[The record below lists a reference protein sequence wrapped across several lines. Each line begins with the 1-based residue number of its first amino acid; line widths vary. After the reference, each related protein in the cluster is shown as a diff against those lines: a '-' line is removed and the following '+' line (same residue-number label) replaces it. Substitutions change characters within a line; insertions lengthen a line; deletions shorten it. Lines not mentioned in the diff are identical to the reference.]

1 MSDSLLTVE
10 NLTKSFGDKLL
21 FENISFG
28 INSGQK
34 SALIARNGYGK
45 STLLN
50 IIMTAAGQRGYN
62 TLQDSGK
69 ITFRGDIKLAC
80 LPQAIVTID
89 TVGTIVRDYV
99 YNVQRPETEDEWTF
113 EQRMEEI
120 LSRMKVDVLLDRT
133 METLSGGEQKK
144 VALCRLLMDD
154 CNLLI
159 LDEPTNHLD
168 IEMIEWLEEFL
179 SRQRLAI
186 LMVTHDRYFLDNVC
200 DNIYELDNAQLYHYR
215 GRYDYY
221 LEKKAER
228 EANERA
234 EVEKARSLY
243 RTELEWMRRMPQARG
258 TKAQARI
265 DAFYELEAKAHTR
278 FDDSRPQLTVKTE
291 RIGGKILELYNVTYT
306 PKPSPTGTQAPR
318 LRNNLSPLPTG
329 VTYTPTG
336 TQAPHLRNSLSPLP
350 TEVTYTPTGTQAPR
364 LRNSLSPQPTGE
376 TPLIDDF
383 SYVFKR
389 GEKIGIV
396 GPNGVG
402 KSTFLNII
410 TERLRPTSGRVIVG
424 QTIQFGYYTQAGMT
438 APADRRV
445 IDLVKDIAEEIE
457 LDNGKSMSAHQ
468 FLTYFGFD
476 GTTQYNYFGNLSG
489 GEKRR
494 LYLLQV
500 LMANPNFLILDEP
513 TNDLDIYTLQILEQF
528 LQSYKGC
535 LIIVS
540 HDRSFMDHIVD
551 HLFIFEGNGKIKD
564 YHSNYTAYR
573 LSRLQDI
580 KTSRQ
585 QANKAMAAARS
596 LEDSKSRSLQKK
608 KATYKEQKEYET
620 LTAEIEALTTERAK
634 LEALLSN
641 STEFKTPDS
650 ELLQASTRIGEV
662 IALLDE
668 KELRWLELDEII

>member
-1 MSDSLLTVE
+1 MADALLTVE

-21 FENISFG
+21 FEDISFG
-28 INSGQK
+28 INAGQK

-50 IIMTAAGQRGYN
+50 ILMTSYGQHGYN

-69 ITFRGDIKLAC
+69 ITFRSDLKLAY
-80 LPQAIVTID
+80 LPQSPEAYPHQ
-89 TVGTIVRDYV
+89 IVRDFV
-99 YNVQRPETEDEWTF
+99 YNVQRPETEDSWTF

-120 LSRMKVDVLLDRT
+120 LSRMKVDTLLDRP

-168 IEMIEWLEEFL
+168 IDMIEWLEEFL
-179 SRQRLAI
+179 SRQRLAL

-200 DNIYELDNAQLYHYR
+200 QDIYELDNARLYHYK
-215 GRYDYY
+215 GHYDYY

-234 EVEKARSLY
+234 EVAKARSLY

-291 RIGGKILELYNVTYT
+291 RIGGKILELYNICY
-306 PKPSPTGTQAPR
+306 R
-318 LRNNLSPLPTG
+318 DI
-329 VTYTPTG
+329 
-336 TQAPHLRNSLSPLP
+336 
-350 TEVTYTPTGTQAPR
+350 
-364 LRNSLSPQPTGE
+364 
-376 TPLIDDF
+376 IDDY

-410 TERLRPTSGRVIVG
+410 TERLKPTSGRVVVG
-424 QTIQFGYYTQAGMT
+424 QTIQFGYYTQAGMS
-438 APADRRV
+438 APPDRRV

-476 GTTQYNYFGNLSG
+476 GTTQFNYFGNLSG

-528 LQSYKGC
+528 LQTYKGC
-535 LIIVS
+535 LVIVS

-551 HLFIFEGNGKIKD
+551 HLLVFEGNGKIRD
-564 YHSNYTAYR
+564 YHSNYTQYR
-573 LSRLQDI
+573 LE
-580 KTSRQ
+580 RQ
-585 QANKAMAAARS
+585 RRERAEMLEQRERKAADRQVNT
-596 LEDSKSRSLQKK
+596 ERPTPTTKK
-608 KATYKEQKEYET
+608 KASYKEQKEYEA
-620 LTAEIEALTTERAK
+620 LTAEIETLTAEKAT
-634 LEALLSN
+634 LEQQLGSGTLTDPAAITN
-641 STEFKTPDS
+641 
-650 ELLQASTRIGEV
+650 ASTRIGEV

-668 KELRWLELDEII
+668 KEMRWLELDEIIN

>member
-1 MSDSLLTVE
+1 MADALLTVE

-28 INSGQK
+28 INAGQK

-50 IIMTAAGQRGYN
+50 IIMTATGQRGYN

-69 ITFRGDIKLAC
+69 ITLRGDLKLAY
-80 LPQAIVTID
+80 LPQSPESYPKQ
-89 TVGTIVRDYV
+89 IVRDFV
-99 YNVQRPETEDEWTF
+99 YSVQRPETEDVWTF

-120 LSRMKVDVLLDRT
+120 LSRMRVDTLLDRP
-133 METLSGGEQKK
+133 MDTLSGGEQKK

-168 IEMIEWLEEFL
+168 IDMIEWLEDFL

-200 DNIYELDNAQLYHYR
+200 DNIYELDNSRLYHYK

-243 RTELEWMRRMPQARG
+243 RIELEWMRRMPQARG

-265 DAFYELEAKAHTR
+265 DAFYELEAKAHTH
-278 FDDSRPQLTVKTE
+278 FDNSRPQLTVKTE
-291 RIGGKILELYNVTYT
+291 RIGGKILELYNICY
-306 PKPSPTGTQAPR
+306 QR
-318 LRNNLSPLPTG
+318 
-329 VTYTPTG
+329 
-336 TQAPHLRNSLSPLP
+336 
-350 TEVTYTPTGTQAPR
+350 
-364 LRNSLSPQPTGE
+364 
-376 TPLIDDF
+376 LIDDY
-383 SYVFKR
+383 SYVFKK

-410 TERLRPTSGRVIVG
+410 TEKLKPTSGRVVVG

-528 LQSYKGC
+528 LQTYKGC

-551 HLFIFEGNGKIKD
+551 HLLVFEGNGKIKD
-564 YHSNYTAYR
+564 YHSNYTEYR
-573 LSRLQDI
+573 LEKMKGERL
-580 KTSRQ
+580 KVKEEKEKKAANRASELSPLTSHL
-585 QANKAMAAARS
+585 S
-596 LEDSKSRSLQKK
+596 PKK
-608 KATYKEQKEYET
+608 KATYKEQKEYEA
-620 LTAEIEALTTERAK
+620 LTTEIEALTKEKAD
-634 LEALLSN
+634 LEAMLSN
-641 STEFKTPDS
+641 GGAAEEITK
-650 ELLQASTRIGEV
+650 ASNRIGEV

-668 KELRWLELDEII
+668 KELRWLELDEIING

>member
-1 MSDSLLTVE
+1 MADALLTVE

-21 FENISFG
+21 FEDISFG
-28 INSGQK
+28 INAGQK

-50 IIMTAAGQRGYN
+50 IIMTAAGQKGYN

-69 ITFRGDIKLAC
+69 ITFRGDLKLAY
-80 LPQAIVTID
+80 LPQSPEAYPHQM
-89 TVGTIVRDYV
+89 VRHFV
-99 YNVQRPETEDEWTF
+99 HSVQRPETEDPWTF

-120 LSRMKVDVLLDRT
+120 LSRMKVDTLLDRP

-168 IEMIEWLEEFL
+168 IDMIEWLEEFL

-200 DNIYELDNAQLYHYR
+200 DNIYELDNARLYHYR

-234 EVEKARSLY
+234 EVAKARSLY

-291 RIGGKILELYNVTYT
+291 RIGGKILELYNICY
-306 PKPSPTGTQAPR
+306 R
-318 LRNNLSPLPTG
+318 DI
-329 VTYTPTG
+329 
-336 TQAPHLRNSLSPLP
+336 
-350 TEVTYTPTGTQAPR
+350 
-364 LRNSLSPQPTGE
+364 
-376 TPLIDDF
+376 IDDY

-410 TERLRPTSGRVIVG
+410 TERLKPTSGRVVVG
-424 QTIQFGYYTQAGMT
+424 QTIQFGYYTQAGMS

-457 LDNGKSMSAHQ
+457 LDNGKTMSAHQ

-476 GTTQYNYFGNLSG
+476 STTQYNYFGNLSG
-489 GEKRR
+489 GERRR

-528 LQSYKGC
+528 LQTYKGC

-551 HLFIFEGNGKIKD
+551 HLLVFEGNGKIRD
-564 YHSNYTAYR
+564 YHSNYTVYR
-573 LSRLQDI
+573 MQKAQQQRESTLQQRTE
-580 KTSRQ
+580 KPKYER
-585 QANKAMAAARS
+585 
-596 LEDSKSRSLQKK
+596 SKSDKR
-608 KATYKEQKEYET
+608 KATYKEQKEYEA
-620 LTAEIEALTTERAK
+620 LTAEIQALTTEK
-634 LEALLSN
+634 TTLEQQLS
-641 STEFKTPDS
+641 SGSITDAA
-650 ELLQASTRIGEV
+650 ELTKASTRIGEI
-662 IALLDE
+662 IASLDE
-668 KELRWLELDEII
+668 KEMRWLELDEIIGG

>member
-1 MSDSLLTVE
+1 MADALLTVE

-21 FENISFG
+21 FEDISFG
-28 INSGQK
+28 INAGQK

-50 IIMTAAGQRGYN
+50 IIMTATGQKGFN

-69 ITFRGDIKLAC
+69 VTFRGDLKLAY
-80 LPQAIVTID
+80 LPQTDASIARSSGITK
-89 TVGTIVRDYV
+89 VRDYV

-120 LSRMKVDVLLDRT
+120 LSRMKVDRLLERP

-154 CNLLI
+154 SNLLI

-168 IEMIEWLEEFL
+168 IDMIEWLEDFL
-179 SRQRLAI
+179 SRQRLAL

-200 DNIYELDNAQLYHYR
+200 QDIYELDNARLYHYK
-215 GRYDYY
+215 GHYDYY

-291 RIGGKILELYNVTYT
+291 RIGGKILELYNISMDLR
-306 PKPSPTGTQAPR
+306 PSHGD
-318 LRNNLSPLPTG
+318 LI
-329 VTYTPTG
+329 
-336 TQAPHLRNSLSPLP
+336 
-350 TEVTYTPTGTQAPR
+350 
-364 LRNSLSPQPTGE
+364 
-376 TPLIDDF
+376 IDDY
-383 SYVFKR
+383 SYVFKK

-410 TERLRPTSGRVIVG
+410 TERLKPTSGRVVVG
-424 QTIQFGYYTQAGMT
+424 QTIQFGYYTQAGMS
-438 APADRRV
+438 APEDRRV

-457 LDNGKSMSAHQ
+457 IEGGKSLSAHQ

-476 GTTQYNYFGNLSG
+476 GTTQFNYFGNLSG
-489 GEKRR
+489 GERRR

-513 TNDLDIYTLQILEQF
+513 TNDLDLYTLQILEQF
-528 LQSYKGC
+528 LRTYKGC

-540 HDRSFMDHIVD
+540 HDRSVMDHIVD
-551 HLFIFEGNGKIKD
+551 HLFVFAGNGKIKD
-564 YHSNYTAYR
+564 YHSNYTQYR
-573 LSRLQDI
+573 LEKLREQKEQKKSAAGA
-580 KTSRQ
+580 KE
-585 QANKAMAAARS
+585 NKAVQKNS
-596 LEDSKSRSLQKK
+596 PTLPSKR
-608 KATYKEQKEYET
+608 KATYKEQKEYEA
-620 LTAEIEALTTERAK
+620 LTAEIESLTNEKAELEQKLSDGSLTDATEITR
-634 LEALLSN
+634 
-641 STEFKTPDS
+641 
-650 ELLQASTRIGEV
+650 ASTRIGELMT
-662 IALLDE
+662 LLDE
-668 KELRWLELDEII
+668 KELRWLELDELMN

>member
-1 MSDSLLTVE
+1 MADALLTVE

-21 FENISFG
+21 FEDISFG
-28 INSGQK
+28 INAGQK

-50 IIMTAAGQRGYN
+50 IIMTSAGQRGYN

-69 ITFRGDIKLAC
+69 ITFRGDLKLAY
-80 LPQAIVTID
+80 LPQNPEAYPHQM
-89 TVGTIVRDYV
+89 VRDFV
-99 YNVQRPETEDEWTF
+99 YSVQRPETEDEWTF

-120 LSRMKVDVLLDRT
+120 LSRMKVDTLLDRQ

-168 IEMIEWLEEFL
+168 IDMIEWLEEFL
-179 SRQRLAI
+179 GRQRLAI

-200 DNIYELDNAQLYHYR
+200 DNIYELDNSRLYHYR

-291 RIGGKILELYNVTYT
+291 RIGGKILELYNISYCLNA
-306 PKPSPTGTQAPR
+306 SMSDCLSAGANNTQTIKQS
-318 LRNNLSPLPTG
+318 NNQTIIND
-329 VTYTPTG
+329 Y
-336 TQAPHLRNSLSPLP
+336 
-350 TEVTYTPTGTQAPR
+350 
-364 LRNSLSPQPTGE
+364 
-376 TPLIDDF
+376 
-383 SYVFKR
+383 SYVFKK

-410 TERLRPTSGRVIVG
+410 TEKLKPTSGRVVVG
-424 QTIQFGYYTQAGMT
+424 QTIQFGYYTQAGMS

-528 LQSYKGC
+528 LQTYKGC

-551 HLFIFEGNGKIKD
+551 HLLVFEGGGKIRD
-564 YHSNYTAYR
+564 YHSNYTVYR
-573 LSRLQDI
+573 MQKAQQQRDTALQQRND
-580 KTSRQ
+580 KPKYERTKS
-585 QANKAMAAARS
+585 
-596 LEDSKSRSLQKK
+596 SKP
-608 KATYKEQKEYET
+608 KATYKEKKEYEALT
-620 LTAEIEALTTERAK
+620 SEIKALTAERQQ
-634 LEALLSN
+634 LEELLS
-641 STEFKTPDS
+641 SGATTDADKIT
-650 ELLQASTRIGEV
+650 QASTRIGEL

-668 KELRWLELDEII
+668 KEMRWLELDEVVN

>member
-1 MSDSLLTVE
+1 MADALLTVE

-21 FENISFG
+21 FEDISFG
-28 INSGQK
+28 INAGQK

-50 IIMTAAGQRGYN
+50 IIMTAAEGERRASGLAFPSRSSAGGATAAGQRGYN

-69 ITFRGDIKLAC
+69 ITFRGDLKLAY
-80 LPQAIVTID
+80 LPQSPEAYPKQL
-89 TVGTIVRDYV
+89 VRDFV
-99 YNVQRPETEDEWTF
+99 YNIQHPETEDEWTF

-120 LSRMKVDVLLDRT
+120 LSRMKVDTLLDRQ

-168 IEMIEWLEEFL
+168 IDMIEWLEEFL

-200 DNIYELDNAQLYHYR
+200 DNIYELDNSRLYHYK

-291 RIGGKILELYNVTYT
+291 RIGGKILELYNVCY
-306 PKPSPTGTQAPR
+306 R
-318 LRNNLSPLPTG
+318 D
-329 VTYTPTG
+329 
-336 TQAPHLRNSLSPLP
+336 
-350 TEVTYTPTGTQAPR
+350 
-364 LRNSLSPQPTGE
+364 
-376 TPLIDDF
+376 LIDDY
-383 SYVFKR
+383 SYVFKK
-389 GEKIGIV
+389 GEKTGIV

-410 TERLRPTSGRVIVG
+410 TEKLKPTSGRVVVG
-424 QTIQFGYYTQAGMT
+424 QTIQFGYYTQAGMK
-438 APADRRV
+438 APDDRRV

-528 LQSYKGC
+528 LQTYKGC

-551 HLFIFEGNGKIKD
+551 HLLVFEGNGKIKD
-564 YHSNYTAYR
+564 YHSNYTQYR
-573 LSRLQDI
+573 IEKMKNERLKVKEAKEKKTADRTNNLSPL
-580 KTSRQ
+580 TSHL
-585 QANKAMAAARS
+585 S
-596 LEDSKSRSLQKK
+596 PKK
-608 KATYKEQKEYET
+608 KATYKEQKEYEA
-620 LTAEIEALTTERAK
+620 LTAEIETLTNEKADLEAK
-634 LEALLSN
+634 LSGGTL
-641 STEFKTPDS
+641 PDPA
-650 ELLQASTRIGEV
+650 EITKASTRIGEV
-662 IALLDE
+662 INLLDA
-668 KELRWLELDEII
+668 KELRWLELDEIING

>member
-1 MSDSLLTVE
+1 MADALLTIE
-10 NLTKSFGDKLL
+10 NLTKSYGDKLL
-21 FENISFG
+21 FEDISFG
-28 INSGQK
+28 INAGQK

-50 IIMTAAGQRGYN
+50 IIITATGQPGYN

-69 ITFRGDIKLAC
+69 ITFRSDLKLAY
-80 LPQAIVTID
+80 LPQSPEAFPKQL
-89 TVGTIVRDYV
+89 VRDFV

-120 LSRMKVDVLLDRT
+120 VSRMKVDSLLDRQ

-168 IEMIEWLEEFL
+168 IDMIEWLEEFL

-200 DNIYELDNAQLYHYR
+200 DNIYELDNARLYHYK

-234 EVEKARSLY
+234 EVAKARSLY

-265 DAFYELEAKAHTR
+265 DAFYELEAKAHTH

-291 RIGGKILELYNVTYT
+291 RIGGKILELYNICY
-306 PKPSPTGTQAPR
+306 R
-318 LRNNLSPLPTG
+318 
-329 VTYTPTG
+329 
-336 TQAPHLRNSLSPLP
+336 
-350 TEVTYTPTGTQAPR
+350 E
-364 LRNSLSPQPTGE
+364 
-376 TPLIDDF
+376 LINDY

-410 TERLRPTSGRVIVG
+410 TENLKPTSGRVVVG
-424 QTIQFGYYTQAGMT
+424 QTIQFGYYTQAGMK
-438 APADRRV
+438 APDDRRV

-489 GEKRR
+489 GERRR

-551 HLFIFEGNGKIKD
+551 HLLVFEGKGHIRD
-564 YHSNYTAYR
+564 YHSNYTDYR
-573 LSRLQDI
+573 LE
-580 KTSRQ
+580 RQ
-585 QANKAMAAARS
+585 RREREKQLEAREKRATDRTNQTNPQPPNLRTKRKAS
-596 LEDSKSRSLQKK
+596 
-608 KATYKEQKEYET
+608 YKEQKEYEALSAEIDS
-620 LTAEIEALTTERAK
+620 LTAERADLERQLSDGSLTDADALT
-634 LEALLSN
+634 L
-641 STEFKTPDS
+641 
-650 ELLQASTRIGEV
+650 ASTRIGEI

-668 KELRWLELDEII
+668 KELRWLELDDIVST

>member
-1 MSDSLLTVE
+1 MADALLTVE

-21 FENISFG
+21 FEDISFG
-28 INSGQK
+28 INAGQK

-69 ITFRGDIKLAC
+69 ITFRGDLKLAY
-80 LPQAIVTID
+80 LPQSPEAYPKQ
-89 TVGTIVRDYV
+89 IVRDFV

-113 EQRMEEI
+113 EQRVEEI
-120 LSRMKVDVLLDRT
+120 LSRMKVDTLLDRQ

-168 IEMIEWLEEFL
+168 IDMIEWLEEFL

-200 DNIYELDNAQLYHYR
+200 DNIYELDNSRLYHYH

-228 EANERA
+228 EANERT

-278 FDDSRPQLTVKTE
+278 FDDTRPQLTVKTE
-291 RIGGKILELYNVTYT
+291 RIGGKILELYNVTYQPHPLT
-306 PKPSPTGTQAPR
+306 
-318 LRNNLSPLPTG
+318 PLPEERG
-329 VTYTPTG
+329 VDGKALLT
-336 TQAPHLRNSLSPLP
+336 
-350 TEVTYTPTGTQAPR
+350 
-364 LRNSLSPQPTGE
+364 
-376 TPLIDDF
+376 TPLSSSERGKGVRPIIDDY
-383 SYVFKR
+383 SYVFKK

-410 TERLRPTSGRVIVG
+410 TERLKPTSGRVVVG
-424 QTIQFGYYTQAGMT
+424 QTIQFGYYTQAGMQ
-438 APADRRV
+438 APDDRRV

-457 LDNGKSMSAHQ
+457 IEGGKTMSAHQ

-489 GEKRR
+489 GERRR

-528 LQSYKGC
+528 LQGYKGC

-551 HLFIFEGNGKIKD
+551 HLLVFEGNGKIKD
-564 YHSNYTAYR
+564 YHSNYTDYR
-573 LSRLQDI
+573 IEKLKEQKRLKEL
-580 KTSRQ
+580 KT
-585 QANKAMAAARS
+585 NEKVAARAS
-596 LEDSKSRSLQKK
+596 QPNTPHSTLNTKR
-608 KATYKEQKEYET
+608 KATYKEQKEYEA
-620 LTAEIEALTTERAK
+620 LTAEIEALSAERQ
-634 LEALLSN
+634 EIESQLSGGTMTDA
-641 STEFKTPDS
+641 SAITK
-650 ELLQASTRIGEV
+650 ASTRIGELM
-662 IALLDE
+662 ALLDE
-668 KELRWLELDEII
+668 KELRWLELDEIIN

>member
-1 MSDSLLTVE
+1 MADALLTVE

-21 FENISFG
+21 FEDISFG
-28 INSGQK
+28 INAGQK

-50 IIMTAAGQRGYN
+50 IIMTAAGERGYN
-62 TLQDSGK
+62 TLQDGGK
-69 ITFRGDIKLAC
+69 VTFRGDLRLAY
-80 LPQAIVTID
+80 LPQSPEAMPKEM
-89 TVGTIVRDYV
+89 VRNFV
-99 YNVQRPETEDEWTF
+99 YNVKRPETEDEWTF
-113 EQRMEEI
+113 EQRVEEI
-120 LSRMKVDVLLDRT
+120 LSRMKVDTLLDRQID
-133 METLSGGEQKK
+133 TLSGGEQKK

-200 DNIYELDNAQLYHYR
+200 DNIYELDNARLYHYR

-234 EVEKARSLY
+234 EVAKARSLY

-291 RIGGKILELYNVTYT
+291 RIGGKILELYNICYH
-306 PKPSPTGTQAPR
+306 
-318 LRNNLSPLPTG
+318 NLIND
-329 VTYTPTG
+329 Y
-336 TQAPHLRNSLSPLP
+336 
-350 TEVTYTPTGTQAPR
+350 
-364 LRNSLSPQPTGE
+364 
-376 TPLIDDF
+376 
-383 SYVFKR
+383 SYVFKK

-396 GPNGVG
+396 GPNGIG

-410 TERLRPTSGRVIVG
+410 TEQLKPTSGRVVVG
-424 QTIQFGYYTQAGMT
+424 QTIQFGYYTQAGMK
-438 APADRRV
+438 APDDRRV

-457 LDNGKSMSAHQ
+457 IEGGKTMSAHQ
-468 FLTYFGFD
+468 FLSYFGFD

-489 GEKRR
+489 GERRR

-528 LQSYKGC
+528 LQTYKGC

-551 HLFIFEGNGKIKD
+551 HLLVFEGDGKIKD
-564 YHSNYTAYR
+564 YHSNYTQYR
-573 LSRLQDI
+573 LE
-580 KTSRQ
+580 RQ
-585 QANKAMAAARS
+585 QKERAAQ
-596 LEDSKSRSLQKK
+596 LEQRDKK
-608 KATYKEQKEYET
+608 TNERACQTATKQALPNTKRKATYKEQKEYEA
-620 LTAEIEALTTERAK
+620 LTQEIEALTEEKAT
-634 LEALLSN
+634 LEKLLSEP
-641 STEFKTPDS
+641 SSSDDIT
-650 ELLQASTRIGEV
+650 QASTRIGE
-662 IALLDE
+662 ILALLDD
-668 KELRWLELDEII
+668 KELRWLELDEIAGI

>member
-1 MSDSLLTVE
+1 MADALLTVE

-21 FENISFG
+21 FEDISFG
-28 INSGQK
+28 INAGQK

-50 IIMTAAGQRGYN
+50 IIITATGQKGYN

-69 ITFRGDIKLAC
+69 ITFRSDLKLAY
-80 LPQAIVTID
+80 LPQSPEAYPHQV
-89 TVGTIVRDYV
+89 VRDFV
-99 YNVQRPETEDEWTF
+99 YNVQRPETEDSWTF

-120 LSRMKVDVLLDRT
+120 LSRMKVDTLLDRP

-168 IEMIEWLEEFL
+168 IDMIEWLEEFL
-179 SRQRLAI
+179 SRQRLAL

-200 DNIYELDNAQLYHYR
+200 QDIYELDNARLYHYK
-215 GRYDYY
+215 GHYDYY

-234 EVEKARSLY
+234 EVAKARSLY

-291 RIGGKILELYNVTYT
+291 RIGGKILELYNICY
-306 PKPSPTGTQAPR
+306 R
-318 LRNNLSPLPTG
+318 DI
-329 VTYTPTG
+329 
-336 TQAPHLRNSLSPLP
+336 
-350 TEVTYTPTGTQAPR
+350 
-364 LRNSLSPQPTGE
+364 
-376 TPLIDDF
+376 IDDY

-410 TERLRPTSGRVIVG
+410 TERLKPTSGRVVVG
-424 QTIQFGYYTQAGMT
+424 QTIQFGYYTQAGMS
-438 APADRRV
+438 APPDRRV

-476 GTTQYNYFGNLSG
+476 GTTQFNYFGNLSG

-528 LQSYKGC
+528 LQTYKGC
-535 LIIVS
+535 LVIVS

-551 HLFIFEGNGKIKD
+551 HLLVFEGTGKIRD
-564 YHSNYTAYR
+564 YHSNYTQYR
-573 LSRLQDI
+573 LE
-580 KTSRQ
+580 RQ
-585 QANKAMAAARS
+585 RRERAEMLEQRERKAADRQVNT
-596 LEDSKSRSLQKK
+596 ERPTPTTKK
-608 KATYKEQKEYET
+608 KATYKEQKEYEA
-620 LTAEIEALTTERAK
+620 LTAEIETLTAEKAT
-634 LEALLSN
+634 LEQQLGSGTLTDPAAITN
-641 STEFKTPDS
+641 
-650 ELLQASTRIGEV
+650 ASTRIGEV

-668 KELRWLELDEII
+668 KEMRWLELDEIIN

>member
-1 MSDSLLTVE
+1 MADALLTVE
-10 NLTKSFGDKLL
+10 HLTKSFGDKLL
-21 FENISFG
+21 FEDISFG
-28 INSGQK
+28 INAGQK

-50 IIMTAAGQRGYN
+50 IIMTAYGHRGYN
-62 TLQDSGK
+62 TLHDSGA
-69 ITFRGDIKLAC
+69 ITFRSDLRLAY
-80 LPQAIVTID
+80 LPQSPEAYPKQL
-89 TVGTIVRDYV
+89 VRDFV
-99 YNVQRPETEDEWTF
+99 YNIQRPETEDPWTF
-113 EQRMEEI
+113 EQRIEEI
-120 LSRMKVDVLLDRT
+120 LSRMRVDTLLDRP

-144 VALCRLLMDD
+144 AALCRLLMDD

-168 IEMIEWLEEFL
+168 IDMIEWLEEFL

-200 DNIYELDNAQLYHYR
+200 DNIYELDNSRLYHYR

-221 LEKKAER
+221 LQKKAER
-228 EANERA
+228 EASERA
-234 EVEKARSLY
+234 EVAKARSLY

-265 DAFYELEAKAHTR
+265 DAFYQLEAKAHTR

-291 RIGGKILELYNVTYT
+291 RIGGKILELYNVCY
-306 PKPSPTGTQAPR
+306 SF
-318 LRNNLSPLPTG
+318 G
-329 VTYTPTG
+329 VKG
-336 TQAPHLRNSLSPLP
+336 SEE
-350 TEVTYTPTGTQAPR
+350 EVKG
-364 LRNSLSPQPTGE
+364 SE
-376 TPLIDDF
+376 KIKVIDDY
-383 SYVFKR
+383 SYVFKK

-410 TERLRPTSGRVIVG
+410 TERLKPTSGRVVVG
-424 QTIQFGYYTQAGMT
+424 QTIQFGYYTQAGMN
-438 APADRRV
+438 APDDRRV

-457 LDNGKSMSAHQ
+457 IEGGKTMSAHQ

-528 LQSYKGC
+528 LQTYKGC

-551 HLFIFEGNGKIKD
+551 HLLVFEGNGKIRD
-564 YHSNYTAYR
+564 YHSNYTVYR
-573 LSRLQDI
+573 MQKAAQQRESTLQQRSE
-580 KTSRQ
+580 KPKYER
-585 QANKAMAAARS
+585 NKSDKR
-596 LEDSKSRSLQKK
+596 
-608 KATYKEQKEYET
+608 KASYKEQKEYEALSAEIET
-620 LTAEIEALTTERAK
+620 LTAEKTTLEQQLSSGTLTDPAAITK
-634 LEALLSN
+634 
-641 STEFKTPDS
+641 
-650 ELLQASTRIGEV
+650 ASTRIGEL
-662 IALLDE
+662 IAILDE
-668 KELRWLELDEII
+668 KELRWLELDEIIN